1 MSRAKKNRS
10 IDENRAISQRID
22 QLRMQG
28 LNKERATAAAFRMF
42 KDGELTVKIDNVRA
56 KGKKSAQEVAI
67 EKAVIAAATK
77 IRQQAEQD
85 KKRIQRAEILAR
97 RARLKAKRTGEPE
110 TAEEL
115 ESRLRT
121 EPIARTIDRLR
132 RRQI

>member
-22 QLRMQG
+22 ELRMQG

-56 KGKKSAQEVAI
+56 QGKKSAQEVAI

-77 IRQQAEQD
+77 IRQQALQD
-85 KKRIQRAEILAR
+85 KKRIRRAEILAR
-97 RARLKAKRTGEPE
+97 QARLKAKQTGQPE
-110 TAEEL
+110 TFEEL
-115 ESRLRT
+115 ESRLRS
-121 EPIARTIDRLR
+121 EPIARTIERLR

>member
-10 IDENRAISQRID
+10 IDENRAISQKID
-22 QLRMQG
+22 RLRMQG
-28 LNKERATAAAFRMF
+28 LDKERATAAAFRMF

-56 KGKKSAQEVAI
+56 QGKKSAQEVAI

-77 IRQQAEQD
+77 IRQQAQQD
-85 KKRIQRAEILAR
+85 KKRMQRAEILAR
-97 RARLKAKRTGEPE
+97 RARLKAKRTGQPE
-110 TAEEL
+110 TAQEL

>member
-1 MSRAKKNRS
+1 MSRAKKDRS

-22 QLRMQG
+22 ELRMQG

-42 KDGELTVKIDNVRA
+42 KDGELRVEIREVRA
-56 KGKKSAQEVAI
+56 KGKKSAQQVAI
-67 EKAVIAAATK
+67 EKAAIAAATK

-85 KKRIQRAEILAR
+85 KKKIQRAEILAR
-97 RARLKAKRTGEPE
+97 RARLKAKRTGDPE
-110 TAEEL
+110 TPQEL